1 MAIPVIDF
9 SRLDGDERAAALAE
23 IAAGFEEWGFF
34 QVSIF
39 ACIAVQR
46 FSNGC
51 QCSMKL
57 MRGSCDAAGEHWHP

>member
-34 QVSIF
+34 QVSI
-39 ACIAVQR
+39 
-46 FSNGC
+46 
-51 QCSMKL
+51 
-57 MRGSCDAAGEHWHP
+57 HT